1 MSASII
7 VNCCSGVWSLI
18 RITNVGWDGSVV
30 QQRHDLVSA
39 PWLSLTLCQ
48 QISARHSDTSYSSQS
63 AEGCICTQQPWTRI
77 DLRHYFE
84 LRYFGF
90 WNKIKFKAKFD
101 DIQGTS
107 ILNLLPFT
115 FWKCVLIIYSFV
127 FNKLN
132 SYARFPPISKTLID
146 WRRVG
151 RLEMVPGLKMRV
163 ASVMIWCPPGT
174 WPTGYQ

>member
-1 MSASII
+1 M
-7 VNCCSGVWSLI
+7 V
-18 RITNVGWDGSVV
+18 TDV

-39 PWLSLTLCQ
+39 PWLSVTLCQ

-63 AEGCICTQQPWTRI
+63 AAGCICTQRPWTRI

-84 LRYFGF
+84 LRYFGKK
-90 WNKIKFKAKFD
+90 WNLS
-101 DIQGTS
+101 QNSMLYYRETVYS
-107 ILNLLPFT
+107 ILNLFS
-115 FWKCVLIIYSFV
+115 FWKCVLIIIYSFV
-127 FNKLN
+127 FIKLN

-146 WRRVG
+146 WWRVG

>member
-84 LRYFGF
+84 LRYFGKK
-90 WNKIKFKAKFD
+90 WNLSQNSMLYLGRIWWKLQSHNFILKIFFFACAC
-101 DIQGTS
+101 
-107 ILNLLPFT
+107 NV
-115 FWKCVLIIYSFV
+115 VLITDQFWIKWFFGKNV
-127 FNKLN
+127 IF
-132 SYARFPPISKTLID
+132 
-146 WRRVG
+146 
-151 RLEMVPGLKMRV
+151 
-163 ASVMIWCPPGT
+163 
-174 WPTGYQ
+174 WPKNAFFWEKWLFDPLPSSA